1 MIQQPSGRA
10 QCRPQELQSRAHLLW
25 PLLFVCI
32 EKNRCSLIKHERVMF
47 TSSSYSSSLICF
59 PHFTM
64 FWGVPTEPVN
74 RDRGWGTISF
84 LARYIH
90 FPTMLLR
97 KKLDLSGA
105 VVFVVVAIVWLVCV
119 FVFSLSAQKGAK
131 VLRIIY
137 LCSSAIAGHLILP
150 FIPSL

>member
-25 PLLFVCI
+25 SLLFVWI

-84 LARYIH
+84 LARHVH

-105 VVFVVVAIVWLVCV
+105 VFFVVVVVAIVWLVCV
-119 FVFSLSAQKGAK
+119 FVFFTVCTEGSQSLT
-131 VLRIIY
+131 V
-137 LCSSAIAGHLILP
+137 
-150 FIPSL
+150 